1 MGRTECSFDYADLG
15 CGCVKTGEGCPV
27 INDKTC
33 TDDIGTT
40 IDGTSLN
47 KMIRYMKLRLPTAIV
62 MEDGKMVIKLTTRG
76 TWSNEL
82 NSS

>member
-15 CGCVKTGEGCPV
+15 CGCVKTSEGCPV

-40 IDGTSLN
+40 IDGTSLK
-47 KMIRYMKLRLPTAIV
+47 KMIRYMKLQFPTAIV

>member
-47 KMIRYMKLRLPTAIV
+47 KMIRYMKLQLPTAIV

>member
-47 KMIRYMKLRLPTAIV
+47 EMIRYMKLQLPTAIV
-62 MEDGKMVIKLTTRG
+62 MGDGKMVIKLTTRG